1 MEKEYG
7 IFNYISYNPVSF
19 AGKSKEKIKK
29 PSLS

>member
-1 MEKEYG
+1 MEYG

-29 PSLS
+29 PSLN